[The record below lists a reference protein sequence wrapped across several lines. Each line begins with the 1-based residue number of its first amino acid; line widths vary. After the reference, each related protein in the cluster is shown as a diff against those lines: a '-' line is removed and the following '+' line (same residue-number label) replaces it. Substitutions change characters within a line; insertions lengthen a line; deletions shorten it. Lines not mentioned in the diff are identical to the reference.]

1 MRDMHAGD
9 PPPDIRVPPLRHR
22 RGGTEKHR
30 CGLRIYYSDTK
41 AIFGKPSE
49 TVGRKAMGPNAAS
62 GRAQN
67 CPWTILIVGR
77 SPTIMS
83 TVSGKARGAAPP
95 AMAARPLILANRRKR
110 RGAKLWGLNARKGA
124 GQPGRKISK
133 PPEMT
138 GRKAM
143 GATVLET
150 RESKVLRQP
159 GRRILCIRI
168 CAKKR
173 RFYYEA

>member
-62 GRAQN
+62 DRAQN
-67 CPWTILIVGR
+67 CPWTILIVGFPHDNER
-77 SPTIMS
+77 CR
-83 TVSGKARGAAPP
+83 KARGATPP

-110 RGAKLWGLNARKGA
+110 RGAKLWGLNAWKGA

-138 GRKAM
+138 GRKAK

-150 RESKVLRQP
+150 RQSKVLRQP